1 MASTQVPE
9 SVDRDYS
16 DNFSIKEMAKE
27 TLVPKYFE
35 GKDVS
40 DLNVGLLG
48 YTTELISDGLEDTFN
63 TVSTLHEEMFPNRA
77 KLPSSILSHAAIF
90 QLSNGMANAASCDFI
105 LLMKEQYVID
115 NFQQENGNNVFY
127 IDKDTKILVEDIVFT
142 LDYDIV
148 IRAIHKEVKR
158 GYIYSAQYVT
168 SSFENSI
175 SSIQN
180 PYISINKSSNGFLS
194 LKVTCHQCQRTVE
207 YEDILNNTKI
217 NLPSFDITFEKQ
229 IAGFDIFYKSSTDP
243 DYSKQL
249 TKLTKY
255 SSPLKTPFCYY
266 SFTDENVL
274 TVFFG
279 NRETYFQPDF
289 NSSVKVVMYLTDGV
303 KGNFDIYEGKDISV
317 ITTSERYAYNDNFFI
332 TAVVMS
338 PSVGGTDTASME
350 ELQAL
355 TVESY
360 RTGTIYA
367 TDNDLMEYFNNYK
380 YRYGNECL
388 FIKKRDDVIDRLYS
402 GFLIMRK
409 DDYIFPTNTLY
420 LDCNLDEMVNSDG
433 ANKFILDPGCL
444 FTYNKDGNIVIYKN
458 SDKLA
463 EYQAVYETYCA
474 DNGKDMHQYSLYKYM
489 RDNDLSTS
497 YTIFD
502 YDDVST
508 IAENEGFVYT
518 NPFLIACTKSPN
530 LVGMYLTIVNQNV
543 AVDFIG
549 QNLTVFDQ
557 FIITNL
563 KVNRKLEK
571 QKKYTLT
578 TSLMPAASLSS
589 DDDIIQEDSFG
600 DITKT
605 VNNLVRVVAVLEDS
619 DGENLCYTELVPIEK
634 TTSGNYTFEGTFET
648 DDHVTS
654 ANKFRITKGITA
666 MDNLE
671 DMLVPMTTVVNIY
684 VLYKGDNITTDNI
697 FSKYDESFNDYAW
710 TNIYSTDNEKI
721 VFIKPLNMIKSELTF
736 KDYRISGN
744 SVNDCKISSIPLLGA
759 ELISNAVKAQEK
771 NELDRNSEDEMYMDR
786 FEYFVQTYQ
795 DQYLNMEKTIDF
807 LKTSTHID
815 LKFYNTYGKSKNFII
830 GDEVD
835 GEELI
840 DTINI
845 KVKYYIWVTPG
856 TDQINAE
863 KTLKQ
868 YIKDYI
874 ESINSD
880 GTNNFYNSNMMKT
893 IENKFAYVHHC
904 KFIGINHYEPKYQ
917 AVKNVTVDLNDL
929 DKDERIKYVP
939 EVLVANLENIELTFF
954 EA

>member
-1 MASTQVPE
+1 
-9 SVDRDYS
+9 
-16 DNFSIKEMAKE
+16 
-27 TLVPKYFE
+27 
-35 GKDVS
+35 
-40 DLNVGLLG
+40 
-48 YTTELISDGLEDTFN
+48 
-63 TVSTLHEEMFPNRA
+63 
-77 KLPSSILSHAAIF
+77 
-90 QLSNGMANAASCDFI
+90 
-105 LLMKEQYVID
+105 
-115 NFQQENGNNVFY
+115 
-127 IDKDTKILVEDIVFT
+127 
-142 LDYDIV
+142 
-148 IRAIHKEVKR
+148 
-158 GYIYSAQYVT
+158 
-168 SSFENSI
+168 
-175 SSIQN
+175 
-180 PYISINKSSNGFLS
+180 
-194 LKVTCHQCQRTVE
+194 
-207 YEDILNNTKI
+207 
-217 NLPSFDITFEKQ
+217 
-229 IAGFDIFYKSSTDP
+229 
-243 DYSKQL
+243 
-249 TKLTKY
+249 
-255 SSPLKTPFCYY
+255 
-266 SFTDENVL
+266 
-274 TVFFG
+274 
-279 NRETYFQPDF
+279 
-289 NSSVKVVMYLTDGV
+289 
-303 KGNFDIYEGKDISV
+303 
-317 ITTSERYAYNDNFFI
+317 
-332 TAVVMS
+332 
-338 PSVGGTDTASME
+338 
-350 ELQAL
+350 
-355 TVESY
+355 
-360 RTGTIYA
+360 
-367 TDNDLMEYFNNYK
+367 
-380 YRYGNECL
+380 
-388 FIKKRDDVIDRLYS
+388 
-402 GFLIMRK
+402 
-409 DDYIFPTNTLY
+409 
-420 LDCNLDEMVNSDG
+420 
-433 ANKFILDPGCL
+433 
-444 FTYNKDGNIVIYKN
+444 
-458 SDKLA
+458 
-463 EYQAVYETYCA
+463 
-474 DNGKDMHQYSLYKYM
+474 
-489 RDNDLSTS
+489 
-497 YTIFD
+497 
-502 YDDVST
+502 
-508 IAENEGFVYT
+508 
-518 NPFLIACTKSPN
+518 
-530 LVGMYLTIVNQNV
+530 
-543 AVDFIG
+543 
-549 QNLTVFDQ
+549 
-557 FIITNL
+557 
-563 KVNRKLEK
+563 
-571 QKKYTLT
+571 
-578 TSLMPAASLSS
+578 MPAASLSS

-619 DGENLCYTELVPIEK
+619 DGENLCFTELVPIEK

-684 VLYKGDNITTDNI
+684 VLYKGENITTDNI

-759 ELISNAVKAQEK
+759 ELISSAVKAQEK